1 MHQVINSCVYGHF
14 KEEHEFPDPNL
25 TSKYFEASDMT
36 EMGEIYSGYLR
47 LNNAIDSVLCQLSL
61 LFQIFPAKFL
71 PAEKTLKL
79 VYVLSILSWMM
90 LYLFSLK
97 GNTNAMVDI

>member
-47 LNNAIDSVLCQLSL
+47 LNNAMDSVLCQLSL

-71 PAEKTLKL
+71 PAENL
-79 VYVLSILSWMM
+79 
-90 LYLFSLK
+90 
-97 GNTNAMVDI
+97 